1 MKTKILLV
9 CANPRGT
16 DSLRT
21 GEEDR
26 TLRESV
32 RLSPD
37 RDRIEIETLNAATI
51 DDLRRALL
59 RTEFDVVHFSGHGT
73 KSGLVFEDSSG
84 KLMVPSSAA
93 LAELLERRR
102 VKIVLLNACYS
113 LSVGRIAS
121 MGLDYTI
128 ASAGPIA
135 DPAAIEF
142 ARGFYDALGAGNSVP
157 DAYQEGLSTAKLKGL
172 TIDSILLARGEE
184 HVPSPKSGQDRP
196 QAEREVSGSPR
207 TLLGVALDTSG
218 SMTSSIQNR
227 SVGSLTRFEGV
238 KEALAEVGAQV
249 QEELAARVADVPD
262 VFSVFIYAF
271 GLRIG
276 DGVADMVSLWR
287 AAQRTDLKEEI
298 GVRRHRYEAEARR
311 QAASYGGLA
320 SLARSY
326 GFGGLVDSV
335 TEAAKGSVR
344 ERIIGEIADQVL
356 KAADQLGDS
365 TLSAAELSN
374 IFQPI
379 SADFDA
385 SVLEHVVF
393 GGTPMTKAA
402 EEIRAR
408 FQRFRSSEYDQR
420 TLLVISDGEP
430 TDGSPREVFN
440 EIRESGVDVVTCFVT
455 DVDIADPRTLVGTPQ
470 PSWSSGA
477 RLMWEIASELD
488 EASPFTSYL
497 LDQGWLIEPGARL
510 FVQVNHSDVL
520 KEFVRMAGSQFRQE
534 AAELLPR
541 GR

>member
-1 MKTKILLV
+1 MRARILLV
-9 CANPRGT
+9 CANPRGA
-16 DSLRT
+16 DPLRT
-21 GEEDR
+21 SEEDR

-32 RLSPD
+32 RLSPN
-37 RDRIEIETLNAATI
+37 REQIEIETLNAATI

-59 RTEFDVVHFSGHGT
+59 RTQFDVVHFSGHGT

-113 LSVGRIAS
+113 LSVGKITS

-128 ASAGPIA
+128 ASTGPIA

-142 ARGFYDALGAGNSVP
+142 TRGFYDALGAGTSVP
-157 DAYQEGLSTAKLKGL
+157 DAYQEGISTVKLKGL

-184 HVPSPKSGQDRP
+184 HAPSLKSGQDTP
-196 QAEREVSGSPR
+196 QAASEVSGSPR
-207 TLLGVALDTSG
+207 TLLGIALDTSG

-227 SVGSLTRFEGV
+227 SAGNLTRFEGV

-249 QEELAARVADVPD
+249 QEELATRVAPD

-276 DGVADMVSLWR
+276 NGVSDMVSLWR
-287 AAQRTDLKEEI
+287 AAQQTDLEKEI
-298 GVRRHRYEAEARR
+298 GARRHQYEAEARR

-326 GFGGLVDSV
+326 GFGSLVDSL
-335 TEAAKGSVR
+335 TEAAKDSVR
-344 ERIIGEIADQVL
+344 EKIVGEIAGQVL
-356 KAADQLGDS
+356 KTAEQLGDS
-365 TLSAAELSN
+365 TLSAAELAN
-374 IFQPI
+374 VFQPA
-379 SADFDA
+379 SSGFDA
-385 SVLEHVVF
+385 RVLEHVVF
-393 GGTPMTKAA
+393 GLTPMTKAA

-408 FQRFRSSEYDQR
+408 FQRLTSNEYSQR

-430 TDGSPREVFN
+430 TDGSPQKIFN
-440 EIRESGVDVVTCFVT
+440 EIRESGIDVVTCFVT
-455 DVDIADPRTLVGTPQ
+455 DVDIADPRTLIGAPQ

-488 EASPFTSYL
+488 EASPITSYL
-497 LDQGWLIEPGARL
+497 LDQGWFIEPGAKL

-520 KEFVRMAGSQFRQE
+520 KEFVRVAASHFGKE
-534 AAELLPR
+534 TAELLPR